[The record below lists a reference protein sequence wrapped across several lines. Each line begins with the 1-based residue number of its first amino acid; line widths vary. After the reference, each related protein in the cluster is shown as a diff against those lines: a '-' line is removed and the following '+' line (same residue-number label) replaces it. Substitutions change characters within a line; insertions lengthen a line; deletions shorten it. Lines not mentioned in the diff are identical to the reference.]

1 MYPSEPHQHD
11 DDGPNVDA
19 FHHDG
24 HPSHHHHHHHGADES
39 DDVDEAMALNNV
51 VVGGTLD
58 SGQLAD
64 AGAESAAKQ
73 RIHRSLP
80 RVKAM
85 LEDETVRLCWS
96 GLTGLLPMLLA
107 V

>member
-19 FHHDG
+19 FHHDD
-24 HPSHHHHHHHGADES
+24 HPSHHHHHGADES
-39 DDVDEAMALNNV
+39 DEVDEALALNNV
-51 VVGGTLD
+51 VVVGGTVD
-58 SGQLAD
+58 GGQLAD
-64 AGAESAAKQ
+64 AAGAESAIKQ

-85 LEDETVRLCWS
+85 LEDETVRSCC
-96 GLTGLLPMLLA
+96 
-107 V
+107 